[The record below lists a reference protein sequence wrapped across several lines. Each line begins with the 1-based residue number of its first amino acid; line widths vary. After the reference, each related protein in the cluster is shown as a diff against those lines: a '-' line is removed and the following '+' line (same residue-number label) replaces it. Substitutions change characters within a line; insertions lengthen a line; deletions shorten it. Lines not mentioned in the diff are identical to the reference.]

1 MVAHDQKL
9 DYGLSDE
16 FIEGDMKYDFDKIID
31 RKNTH
36 SSKWDG
42 MAAATGANADDAIAM
57 WVADMDFQA
66 PPQVRQALMAEVERS
81 THGYYT
87 NDITWREAM
96 SDWLDR
102 HHGYKPDP
110 DWITPTPGIVAALGL
125 ILQAF
130 TEENDSVIVFSPA
143 YHAFKK
149 IIDANGRHI
158 HNQPMINEQGRYRM
172 DLDGLKKEMPD
183 NSKVVFFCSPH
194 NPGGRV
200 WEAEEIRQLADFC
213 AENNLIL
220 VSDEIHN
227 DLVYSGYKHQAT
239 GKVAPD
245 IEDRLITCA
254 AATKTFNLAGAHVGG
269 CIISNPEMRRK
280 FRAACNRSGLLSL
293 PLFGMIATEAAQ
305 RHGDEWLSQLLPYLE
320 ANRDLLADRVTR
332 AVPGSRAMHLEATYL
347 GWVDFSGTGLD
358 RPDFM
363 ERITGK
369 ARLGV
374 SPGPQFGPGG
384 ENWVRFNFATPR
396 SIVEEAMN
404 RLEEAFSDLA

>member
-1 MVAHDQKL
+1 
-9 DYGLSDE
+9 
-16 FIEGDMKYDFDKIID
+16 MKYDFDKIID
-31 RKNTH
+31 RRNTH
-36 SSKWDG
+36 SSKWDA
-42 MAAATGANADDAIAM
+42 MAAATGANGDDAIAM

-66 PPQVRQALMAEVERS
+66 PPEVRQALMAEVERS

-110 DWITPTPGIVAALGL
+110 DWITPTSGIVSALGL

-130 TEENDSVIVFSPA
+130 TEENDTVIVFSPA

-149 IIDANGRHI
+149 IIDANGRQI

-172 DLDGLKKEMPD
+172 DFDSLKKEMPD

-200 WEAEEIRQLADFC
+200 WEVEEIRQLADFC
-213 AENNLIL
+213 TEHNLIL

-227 DLVYSGYKHQAT
+227 DLVYSGYKHHAT

-245 IEDRLITCA
+245 IEDRLVTCA
-254 AATKTFNLAGAHVGG
+254 AATKTFNLAGAHIGG

-280 FRAACNRSGLLSL
+280 FRAVCNRSGLLSL

-305 RHGDEWLSQLLPYLE
+305 RHGDDWLAQLLPYLE

-332 AVPGSRAMHLEATYL
+332 AVPGSRPMHLEATYL
-347 GWVDFSGTGLD
+347 GWVDFSDTGLE
-358 RPDFM
+358 RSDFM
-363 ERITGK
+363 DRITNK

-396 SIVEEAMN
+396 SVVDEAMD
-404 RLEEAFSDLA
+404 RLGEAFSDLV